1 MKNFI
6 YLSMILFFFS
16 CQSNDRQKI
25 EKEKERLRIEAEAKK
40 ELLNEELEKIK
51 DAENAFVNQEF
62 DMQIDRFFISYNEYN
77 KATTEIDKLE
87 KSAMLEG
94 ITNRILKMKNHFSW
108 LENISENDYEKLK
121 EEIIR
126 YEPSY
131 NSKLD

>member
-16 CQSNDRQKI
+16 CQPNDRQKI

-40 ELLNEELEKIK
+40 ELLNEELDKIK
-51 DAENAFVNQEF
+51 VEEDGIVKQEL
-62 DMQIDRFFISYNEYN
+62 DIQIDRFFNSYNEYN

-87 KSAMLEG
+87 KLAMLEVV
-94 ITNRILKMKNHFSW
+94 TNRIIGMKNYFPW
-108 LENISENDYEKLK
+108 LENISKNDYEKLK
-121 EEIIR
+121 EELIK